1 MTDKPRNWQEDM
13 KLCQKATGELDM
25 IRGEK
30 QVFTQCGFEDQR
42 VADFEKEED
51 AIFMIEAREA
61 LPYWIKQSQK
71 EKERADQARERHAAA
86 SRDRDA
92 VYKKLEDAES
102 LIQQKDAEI
111 AELKRLAE
119 FWESQY
125 SDATTHGDE
134 TEERLNAEISRL
146 KKSIEGLRLITKIE
160 RSTRVQPEHTSF
172 LRDKGDKL

>member
-13 KLCQKATGELDM
+13 KLCQEATGELDM

-51 AIFMIEAREA
+51 AIFMIEACEA

-92 VYKKLEDAES
+92 VYKKLEEAES

-111 AELKRLAE
+111 
-119 FWESQY
+119 Y
-125 SDATTHGDE
+125 H
-134 TEERLNAEISRL
+134 L
-146 KKSIEGLRLITKIE
+146 KKSIEALLMHKGAHVHDEPDLTH
-160 RSTRVQPEHTSF
+160 VQLEHAS
-172 LRDKGDKL
+172 LLQDKGDTP